1 MKPPW
6 NMPKSF
12 SILALVVLA
21 GAMAA
26 DFPRPWVRGP
36 GEKWYLLAE
45 TAGMSWPDARR
56 QRKNPNLCLSRN
68 EFHKDRCNYNVVKIP
83 LPNCKKNYNVAITML

>member
-1 MKPPW
+1 
-6 NMPKSF
+6 MPKSA
-12 SILALVVLA
+12 SSTLALVVVLA
-21 GAMAA
+21 VAMAA

-56 QRKNPNLCLSRN
+56 Q
-68 EFHKDRCNYNVVKIP
+68 I
-83 LPNCKKNYNVAITML
+83 KKTQISVQERVS

>member
-1 MKPPW
+1 MAYFAKSSRIIFYLSLKSPW

-21 GAMAA
+21 GAVAA

-56 QRKNPNLCLSRN
+56 LR
-68 EFHKDRCNYNVVKIP
+68 F
-83 LPNCKKNYNVAITML
+83 